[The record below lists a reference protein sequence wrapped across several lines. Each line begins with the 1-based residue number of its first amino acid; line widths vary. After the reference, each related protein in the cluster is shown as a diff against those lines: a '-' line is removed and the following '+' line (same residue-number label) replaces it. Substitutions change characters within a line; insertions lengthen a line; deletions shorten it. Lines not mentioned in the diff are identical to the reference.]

1 MMSQTRYAVYFAP
14 AQGSGLERVCSAVL
28 GRCARTGQALKQPN
42 LPGMEPERL
51 VKLTAPPR
59 RYGLHGTIKPPF
71 FLAEGTTEAGLTDA
85 VAALA
90 AGVRA
95 FDLPPLRLESIDSF
109 LALTPQAPCQELD
122 TLARACVTQLDQ
134 FRREPS
140 PEELARRRARG
151 LSAEQDRLLMQWGYP
166 FVLQE
171 FRFHLTL
178 TGSIPDPAE
187 RQRVHAALVPLLSP
201 VLGRPVPFREICIFR
216 QPAPSAPFTLLRGL
230 GLGHTA

>member
-1 MMSQTRYAVYFAP
+1 MMSVIRYAVYFAP

-28 GRCARTGQALKQPN
+28 GRCARTGQTLKQPN

-51 VKLTAPPR
+51 AELTAAPR
-59 RYGLHGTIKPPF
+59 RYGLHGTLKPPF

-85 VAALA
+85 VAILA
-90 AGVRA
+90 AGERA
-95 FDLPPLRLESIDSF
+95 FDLPPLRLEAIGSF
-109 LALTPQAPCQELD
+109 LALTPQFPCQELN
-122 TLARACVTQLDQ
+122 TLARACVTKLDQ

-151 LSAEQDRLLMQWGYP
+151 LNAEQDRLLMQWGYP

-178 TGSIPDPAE
+178 TGSITGPAE
-187 RQRVHAALVPLLSP
+187 RQRVRAALVPLLSP

-216 QPAPSAPFTLLRGL
+216 QPDREAPFTLLRSL
-230 GLGHTA
+230 RLRNTA